1 MPIPLVV
8 EDNNLP
14 TAPNATNSSEAA
26 AVQEEKEAKV
36 SNGLKILV
44 SNSSNNMMRKPMP
57 QTRPVTENDLY
68 LLNAMEKLVYK
79 MDFMEKRLKRVE
91 EMMYYMMAGNRI
103 DNGKNI
109 IKMAS
114 VLRIGYKNCRFFS
127 WAMPRPLR
135 PGGNELLPVRKCG
148 RKGVG
153 LEGRQQDVQKT
164 RRHVG
169 RTGVYRG
176 EPGRGCLHPEIG
188 TIKRYDIILTGLF
201 SSLLSTTLLHSITVT
216 F

>member
-8 EDNNLP
+8 EDNISASSNS
-14 TAPNATNSSEAA
+14 TNSSKV
-26 AVQEEKEAKV
+26 AVQDEKEGKV

-103 DNGKNI
+103 DHGKD
-109 IKMAS
+109 KMA
-114 VLRIGYKNCRFFS
+114 
-127 WAMPRPLR
+127 
-135 PGGNELLPVRKCG
+135 PV
-148 RKGVG
+148 
-153 LEGRQQDVQKT
+153 
-164 RRHVG
+164 
-169 RTGVYRG
+169 
-176 EPGRGCLHPEIG
+176 
-188 TIKRYDIILTGLF
+188 
-201 SSLLSTTLLHSITVT
+201 
-216 F
+216 